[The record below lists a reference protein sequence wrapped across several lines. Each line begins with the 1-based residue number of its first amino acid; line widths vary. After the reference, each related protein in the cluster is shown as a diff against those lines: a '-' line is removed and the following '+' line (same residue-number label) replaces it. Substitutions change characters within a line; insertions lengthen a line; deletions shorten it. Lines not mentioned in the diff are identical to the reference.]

1 MLSQCRDFAFHY
13 NDDGGDATVFYLPDQ
28 GITGNS
34 HFLFQELN
42 NAEIADLVFNWLE
55 KHNLK

>member
-1 MLSQCRDFAFHY
+1 MAQCRDFAAHY
-13 NDDGGDATVFYLPDQ
+13 NEDGGDATVVCLPDE

-34 HFLFQELN
+34 HFMFQELN
-42 NAEIADLVFNWLE
+42 NAEIADLVFDWLE